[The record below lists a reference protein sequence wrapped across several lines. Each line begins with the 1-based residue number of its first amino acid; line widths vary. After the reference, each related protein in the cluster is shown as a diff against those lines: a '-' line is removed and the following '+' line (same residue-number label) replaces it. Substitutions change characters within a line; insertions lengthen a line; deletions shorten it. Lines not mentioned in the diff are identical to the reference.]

1 MFLDS
6 LLLLIVV
13 VLLVLIMLMHLH
25 ESTDHS
31 LMTLEKLIFWWI
43 DMLLNLMIL
52 IHDTVVIIS
61 YVRIADIRHVIELFP
76 YYLVTIAKHLLLIS
90 WWYVVAI
97 FGWEEGRTSVKDSL

>member
-1 MFLDS
+1 
-6 LLLLIVV
+6 
-13 VLLVLIMLMHLH
+13 
-25 ESTDHS
+25 
-31 LMTLEKLIFWWI
+31 
-43 DMLLNLMIL
+43 MLLNLMIL

-97 FGWEEGRTSVKDSL
+97 FG